1 MFMVARRVILCA
13 SGSVVV
19 NVYVYKCKYVNVL
32 QLCIVSVSYRFVV
45 RHTSPY
51 LQRGSRWRYPNH
63 KGRRMG
69 TCRQGRGSR

>member
-1 MFMVARRVILCA
+1 MFMFARRVILCA
-13 SGSVVV
+13 SRSVVV

-32 QLCIVSVSYRFVV
+32 RDMYCGCPYRFVV

-51 LQRGSRWRYPNH
+51 LQRGTRWRYPNQ